1 MRVLTRRKEVEL
13 KINFEPKKASP
24 LLPSARTM
32 KKWFKSLGGV
42 SAKENAAAT
51 EKIGESAARSER
63 ASRESA
69 RSDEKE
75 RERARGRERT
85 RTAATAGMNSHP
97 STDAHPISDN
107 HLSTPAAT
115 ATTRTRS
122 RSAARLRS
130 FISSL
135 RSPRASLDGHNSP
148 ANKDASSESIHS
160 NQSVQSIQPTSSVSR
175 SRSSPQSHSPHSLPQ
190 SVPAEE
196 EVLANAATPP
206 SVTGSIFSAAVSTD
220 DDHISSVPGP
230 QASPVQMFT
239 FNPPPS
245 PVEGV
250 SLHRSLP
257 LPIRQPMSTTP
268 DNDTDN
274 YSKPI
279 NPVQLRR
286 SSMPASIGRS
296 PLTITETT
304 ASAGGSVLSGFVS
317 VIRRTSVSIAAGSVE
332 SLKLLRQLSSSPSTV
347 AKELSNPQSTS
358 DTNNLAT
365 DSTIPVINLTDA
377 PFKYA
382 DEDADDIQRS
392 SRNPSALPDDE
403 TLVDHHPNSKSVS
416 PTTTTSTFENQD
428 SKALERI
435 ASLEASL
442 NQHAIDGHSL
452 QSRVSGNDFDD
463 DRFTGKPAMNDAA
476 IVVEEVALVN
486 GSGGEVQS
494 EEVAVGLKAHGLL
507 DTDGAVGAEVL
518 LSSKDKEAIQ
528 HNANNQTESLS
539 FANEES
545 KASSDLKAGTPDSFV
560 VLEEVPSS
568 ETSFPDAAVRSSA
581 VTEEPVSTI
590 LAITPGVPDD
600 LFEVE
605 AKIPAVDIIPVALSL
620 ETIIVSSGISSEQD
634 FEQEG
639 LVTRAFEEESHQ
651 QSLTSIISSTG
662 VQAAAAPLLETV
674 KDSLAEEKVPAEALS
689 LELAPV
695 ESLVSAPKTPSPPP
709 SPQRS
714 TSSARSSLL
723 DSLLP
728 AQLRSLSAD
737 LIENDLLS
745 TIADD
750 LTDESASEDEEED
763 SAGEF
768 RDKSYVQVTGFATTA
783 GGRHSG
789 GIADEDDDGSG
800 STASSAS
807 IVDDLFEAVGAGVED
822 DDAVVV
828 LDTDESLVLQG
839 NQDQLTPI
847 DDALETES
855 EIVGKAKES
864 VQGQLIAATDDFV
877 ENDSK
882 ISFPGSTES
891 VMEGAIASYNGE
903 SETSKTEEK
912 DLSANGDF
920 GADFSAP
927 PTASSVETLSS
938 IKTNNDQV
946 SKTLDALKS
955 RLTFRSFVHP
965 SEKERLADQ
974 ALESARPI
982 FFPIVSS
989 GSIDTVRSSVGSIKD
1004 LQKSKSFTRQ
1014 EFHSVTECCR
1024 LPRHLTYALHKKI
1037 CAMNQVHDTIPSND
1051 LSQIS
1056 QVTWVQ
1062 FEAFVEGL
1070 YRRFYPDVEALTFE
1084 ILRTQTNGDRI
1095 LVPEDFRVFVEDVL
1109 ENNSAFAFLASSPD
1123 FQLRFTETVIVRL
1136 FYSNHFH
1143 GRNRMSLRDFRT
1155 AHVYKVI
1162 AEIEAATNSLS
1173 LSIPAPFCYKD
1184 FYVIYCAFW
1193 ELDKDHDMYLT
1204 LHDLERYSDRGVS
1217 HAALAR
1223 VVECYGRVPD
1233 VSAKKP
1239 TPASASASPTS
1250 PSAPELVQESST
1262 IELLAQNRIKCFGF
1276 QEFVAFIMAVEDKT
1290 SVSGLYYW
1298 FRVLDID
1305 EDGLVS
1311 LLEIETF
1318 WEHQYTKV
1326 PEQYTVF
1333 DFFSLIL
1340 DLIRPDASSISL
1352 LDLKRNAV
1360 AAGLFLDFLLDSRR
1374 HVENIR
1380 RSADVSYR
1388 LNDEVW
1394 ILEDVGSV
1402 KSPSQD
1408 DGEEDSP
1415 VDEAGA
1421 LSKRIKLEGWQKFV
1435 ERRYR
1440 LLSGA
1445 VTEEEEVDSE

>member
-1 MRVLTRRKEVEL
+1 
-13 KINFEPKKASP
+13 
-24 LLPSARTM
+24 M

-42 SAKENAAAT
+42 STKENAAAA
-51 EKIGESAARSER
+51 EKTGESAARSER

-85 RTAATAGMNSHP
+85 RTAATAGMNSH
-97 STDAHPISDN
+97 SSADAHPITDN
-107 HLSTPAAT
+107 HLTTPAAT
-115 ATTRTRS
+115 ATTRPRS

-160 NQSVQSIQPTSSVSR
+160 NQSGQSIQPTSSVSR

-206 SVTGSIFSAAVSTD
+206 SVTGSIFSAALSTD

-268 DNDTDN
+268 DNDSDN

-332 SLKLLRQLSSSPSTV
+332 SLKMLRQLSSSPSTV
-347 AKELSNPQSTS
+347 AKEPSNPLSTS
-358 DTNNLAT
+358 DTNTLPT

-428 SKALERI
+428 AKALERI

-442 NQHAIDGHSL
+442 NQHTIDEHSL
-452 QSRVSGNDFDD
+452 QSGVSGNDFDD
-463 DRFTGKPAMNDAA
+463 DRFITGKPAMNDAV

-486 GSGGEVQS
+486 GSAGEVHVG
-494 EEVAVGLKAHGLL
+494 EVAVGLKAQGLL
-507 DTDGAVGAEVL
+507 DIDGAAGTEVL
-518 LSSKDKEAIQ
+518 LSDTYKEAIQ
-528 HNANNQTESLS
+528 HKADNRTESLS

-545 KASSDLKAGTPDSFV
+545 EVSSDLKARTPDSFV
-560 VLEEVPSS
+560 VVEDVPSS
-568 ETSFPDAAVRSSA
+568 DASFPDAAVSSSTD
-581 VTEEPVSTI
+581 TEEPVSTI
-590 LAITPGVPDD
+590 LAITSGIPND
-600 LFEVE
+600 LFEEE
-605 AKIPAVDIIPVALSL
+605 AKIPAVDIIPVALCQ
-620 ETIIVSSGISSEQD
+620 ETIIVSSGISSEQGP
-634 FEQEG
+634 EQEG

-651 QSLTSIISSTG
+651 PSLTSIVPSTG

-674 KDSLAEEKVPAEALS
+674 KDSLAEEKVPAEVLS

-695 ESLVSAPKTPSPPP
+695 ESLASAPKTPSPPP

-750 LTDESASEDEEED
+750 LTDESASEDEED
-763 SAGEF
+763 GSAGEF
-768 RDKSYVQVTGFATTA
+768 RDKNYVQVTGFATTA

-789 GIADEDDDGSG
+789 GITDEDDDGSG

-847 DDALETES
+847 DGDLETEG
-855 EIVGKAKES
+855 EIDKAKES
-864 VQGQLIAATDDFV
+864 AQAQLIAATDDFV

-903 SETSKTEEK
+903 SETSETHEK

-927 PTASSVETLSS
+927 PTASSVQTLSS

-1037 CAMNQVHDTIPSND
+1037 CAMNQAHDTIPSND

-1233 VSAKKP
+1233 VSAKKS

-1340 DLIRPDASSISL
+1340 DLIRPEASSISL

-1402 KSPSQD
+1402 KPPSQD

-1415 VDEAGA
+1415 VEEAGA

>member
-1 MRVLTRRKEVEL
+1 
-13 KINFEPKKASP
+13 
-24 LLPSARTM
+24 M

-51 EKIGESAARSER
+51 EKTGESAARSER

-85 RTAATAGMNSHP
+85 RTAATAGMNSHA
-97 STDAHPISDN
+97 SSDSHPISDN
-107 HLSTPAAT
+107 HLTAPTAT
-115 ATTRTRS
+115 ATTRPRS

-160 NQSVQSIQPTSSVSR
+160 NQSVQSIQPAPSVAR

-196 EVLANAATPP
+196 EGLANAATPP
-206 SVTGSIFSAAVSTD
+206 SVTGSIFSAALSTD
-220 DDHISSVPGP
+220 DDHISSVPEP

-268 DNDTDN
+268 DNDSDN

-332 SLKLLRQLSSSPSTV
+332 SLKMLRQFSSSPSTV
-347 AKELSNPQSTS
+347 AKESVIPQPTSDIIAFPPDSTS
-358 DTNNLAT
+358 PA
-365 DSTIPVINLTDA
+365 INLSDA
-377 PFKYA
+377 VCKDA
-382 DEDADDIQRS
+382 DEDADDIQRT

-403 TLVDHHPNSKSVS
+403 TLVEHHPNSKSVS

-428 SKALERI
+428 SKALERT
-435 ASLEASL
+435 ASLEATL
-442 NQHAIDGHSL
+442 NQHSNDEPSL
-452 QSRVSGNDFDD
+452 QSGVGGNDFDD
-463 DRFTGKPAMNDAA
+463 ERITGKPTTAETP
-476 IVVEEVALVN
+476 IVVEEVAQVTD
-486 GSGGEVQS
+486 SVGEG
-494 EEVAVGLKAHGLL
+494 VGLKAPGLS
-507 DTDGAVGAEVL
+507 DIDEAVGTEA
-518 LSSKDKEAIQ
+518 SPGGMDKEAFQ
-528 HNANNQTESLS
+528 HDAGKRRKSLN
-539 FANEES
+539 FASEETGVFS
-545 KASSDLKAGTPDSFV
+545 GLKARTPESFIV
-560 VLEEVPSS
+560 VEELPLS
-568 ETSFPDAAVRSSA
+568 ETSSSEETVRPST
-581 VTEEPVSTI
+581 VTKEPVSTI
-590 LAITPGVPDD
+590 LAVAPGIPND
-600 LFEVE
+600 LFEEE
-605 AKIPAVDIIPVALSL
+605 AKVDIISVVLSQG
-620 ETIIVSSGISSEQD
+620 TIIISSSISNEQAP
-634 FEQEG
+634 EQGG
-639 LVTRAFEEESHQ
+639 LVTRAFEEENPQH
-651 QSLTSIISSTG
+651 SLTSFVPSTS
-662 VQAAAAPLLETV
+662 VQPLLEAV
-674 KDSLAEEKVPAEALS
+674 SASLPEEKVPSEVLS

-695 ESLVSAPKTPSPPP
+695 ESLASAPKTPSPPP

-750 LTDESASEDEEED
+750 LTDESASEDEEDD

-768 RDKSYVQVTGFATTA
+768 RDKNYVQMTGFATTA

-807 IVDDLFEAVGAGVED
+807 IVDDLFEAVGAGAED

-828 LDTDESLVLQG
+828 LDTEESLALEG
-839 NQDQLTPI
+839 NQDQLRPI
-847 DDALETES
+847 DDGPETEG
-855 EIVGKAKES
+855 EIVDKVNEIAEA
-864 VQGQLIAATDDFV
+864 QLIAATDDFV

-882 ISFPGSTES
+882 ISYRDSTES
-891 VMEGAIASYNGE
+891 VMDGAIASYDGE
-903 SETSKTEEK
+903 PETSKTKET
-912 DLSANGDF
+912 DLSVNGDF
-920 GADFSAP
+920 GADYSAP

-965 SEKERLADQ
+965 SEKEQLADQ

-1004 LQKSKSFTRQ
+1004 IQKSKSFTRQ

-1037 CAMNQVHDTIPSND
+1037 CAMNPAHETIPSND
-1051 LSQIS
+1051 LSQMS

-1233 VSAKKP
+1233 VSAKKSGP
-1239 TPASASASPTS
+1239 TSATASPSS

-1340 DLIRPDASSISL
+1340 DLIRPEASSISL

-1394 ILEDVGSV
+1394 ILEDVGNV
-1402 KSPSQD
+1402 KPPSQD
-1408 DGEEDSP
+1408 DEEDSP
-1415 VDEAGA
+1415 VEEAGA